1 MAIRIL
7 RLPAVLTRKGI
18 SRSTHYQEIA
28 NGLWPP
34 GVRLGAR
41 AKGWPDDEC
50 ETVLAARKAGQ
61 SDDEIRA
68 VVRSIVAAR
77 TRKSA

>member
-1 MAIRIL
+1 MAIEIR
-7 RLPAVLTRKGI
+7 RLPVVLRCKGT

-28 NGLWPP
+28 DGLWPP
-34 GVRLGAR
+34 GVRLGHR
-41 AKGWPDDEC
+41 AVGWPSDEC
-50 ETVLAARKAGQ
+50 EAILAARVAGQ

-68 VVRSIVAAR
+68 LVRNLVVTR